1 MRKKGLIPF
10 ILIASA
16 LSANAKD
23 VQNYGLIWSTSNK
36 PKERVPF
43 QFELETI
50 NKETYAYENLLRVM
64 DEINRQNNVQS
75 NYTKDYYGTIP
86 KIPDVDIVP
95 IWFEGVQ
102 YAGSTTVEGRKNQ
115 TDTGKYYSEETIKKM
130 MNSNDKNKFSY
141 NYKENNPRLYFGNG
155 NVVKDIKIENES
167 NFKKEVEKA
176 KASNN
181 ERYVVKGEYSP
192 FNNESTGL
200 YNPLKITEE
209 EYKKHFISNGQVVS
223 KNDTKLLNFLAKK
236 MNDTGIK
243 ASVENGELVTTATD
257 GKKYKVIWNAH
268 PFSMPNMN
276 RDENGDLIGMDP
288 NSKDRYQNTLLT
300 QIFLY
305 KDTSEKGET
314 LYTKDGNIIIK
325 DVLDYKN
332 NNAEIIVGN
341 SYKDYKNLNKIIEDY
356 NKVQSNGMTEEEFKT
371 KWKFSTNDF
380 KPFNYKEEILA
391 DFDKVENKKMS
402 EKDFKE
408 KWDIAESDSKYKDTF
423 KSLKTTSDDLKKL
436 SEKLVDNGKHYLEE
450 LEKKGVS
457 SSDIFNLKYD
467 YFHEHYSTPEKKAE
481 IKKKYEKKQDIL
493 KILEEYDKDLEKL
506 KDNKL
511 KLAQGMK
518 DYIRFSP
525 TGDIKIDRIGKIVDF
540 GGKGRIEGVIDFGE
554 GFNTLR
560 IKENFSGKYGTNIV
574 LSANTRIKN
583 IDVIEVGGQIGAN
596 FGKHGLS
603 GLTSLSMEV
612 DPNHKNLQ
620 GYLDNH
626 ALQGTWTEDNKV
638 VFKSA
643 ITPTKPND
651 FSIEFIISGID
662 EDSKIDIGRP
672 LKYTYEGVNYDTKL
686 ISDSIVHNLKPVN
699 DDHSLYEVNV
709 KDSLKV
715 LSSDENSVLK
725 SIVGSN
731 NISYLKNTITASNKK
746 TTFASG
752 ESDLVEK
759 NKDLKLFKALR
770 QRVSAKEILANL
782 SNKDLDSKT
791 QKKLEDLITK
801 IQDYKVN
808 NEKYFD
814 RINNKNKTDLEALED
829 LVNSK
834 NANFGPT
841 KEFEELRSELYYSQ
855 REQEAINELKILLDQ
870 LYENNIYA
878 KVNKISKEEINV
890 FTPIIVD
897 NDFNFNSKK
906 VQATGGAVSG
916 RFARDK
922 FKGTIYTGYGIY
934 ETPLKENLS
943 LGFVIGGG
951 TSNFHEIINDDL
963 RTVTTNSKIKGTRAY
978 IGAFERYNL
987 KKDIN
992 WVNGFGIQYS
1002 DYKVDRDMKNNYQSE
1017 TYKGKLNTYSGNAYS
1032 NLVYKY
1038 KINDTLNANIKG
1050 GLSYTIVNQ
1059 GKATEDNKPLA
1070 LETKEQNFN
1079 YLDGQL
1085 GIGLTKTIFSNNST
1099 SSLSGTFYTVY
1110 GITGYDNDNLK
1121 GRIVGSS
1128 SEFDILGESYEK
1140 QSLKLKLDYNVTYT
1154 TGFNYGLEGSYT
1166 KNSNENNI
1174 SIGIKAGYSF

>member
-1 MRKKGLIPF
+1 MTKKGLIPF
-10 ILIASA
+10 ILIVSA

-23 VQNYGLIWSTSNK
+23 VQNYGPIWSTSNK

-95 IWFEGVQ
+95 IWFDGVQ
-102 YAGSTTVEGRKNQ
+102 YANTTTVEGRNNQ
-115 TDTGKYYSEETIKKM
+115 TDTGKYYSKDSIDKM

-181 ERYVVKGEYSP
+181 ERYVVRGEYSP
-192 FNNESTGL
+192 FNSESTGL
-200 YNPLKITEE
+200 YNPLEISEK
-209 EYKKHFISNGQVVS
+209 EYKEHFISNGQVVS
-223 KNDTKLLNFLAKK
+223 KNDPKLLNFLSKK
-236 MNDTGIK
+236 MKDKNIDVT
-243 ASVENGELVTTATD
+243 VENGELVTTAKD

-305 KDTSEKGET
+305 KDTNEKGET

-341 SYKDYKNLNKIIEDY
+341 SYKDYKKLDEIIDDY
-356 NKVQSNGMTEEEFKT
+356 NKVQNNDKDMTEEKFKE
-371 KWKFSTNDF
+371 KWKFSTTDF
-380 KPFNYKEEILA
+380 KPFNYKEEILT

-408 KWDIAESDSKYKDTF
+408 KWDIDESDSNYKKVFGNLKD
-423 KSLKTTSDDLKKL
+423 KSKNVKEL
-436 SEKLVDNGKHYLEE
+436 SEKLANSG
-450 LEKKGVS
+450 EKYIDKLKQIGVN
-457 SSDIFNLKYD
+457 DWQIKYD
-467 YFHEHYSTPEKKAE
+467 YFHEHYANEAS
-481 IKKKYEKKQDIL
+481 KKKIKEKYKDKPEVLEIL
-493 KILEEYDKDLEKL
+493 NEYDEDLEKL
-506 KDNKL
+506 KDS
-511 KLAQGMK
+511 KLALSQGMK

-574 LSANTRIKN
+574 LSPNTRIKN

-612 DPNHKNLQ
+612 DPNHKNSQ

-626 ALQGTWTEDNKV
+626 ALQGTWTKDNKV

-643 ITPTKPND
+643 NSLDKPND

-662 EDSKIDIGRP
+662 KDSKIDIGRP

-686 ISDSIVHNLKPVN
+686 ISDSIVHNLKPIN
-699 DDHSLYEVNV
+699 DNHSLYEVNV

-715 LSSDENSVLK
+715 LSSDENSALK

-770 QRVSAKEILANL
+770 QKVSAKEILANL

-791 QKKLEDLITK
+791 QEKLEKLITK
-801 IQDYKVN
+801 IQNYEVN

-814 RINNKNKTDLEALED
+814 RINDRNKSDLEALEN

-834 NANFGPT
+834 NEKFGPT
-841 KEFEELRSELYYSQ
+841 KEFEELRSALYYSQ

-934 ETPLKENLS
+934 ETPLKDNLS

-951 TSNFHEIINDDL
+951 TSNFHEVINDDL
-963 RTVTTNSKIKGTRAY
+963 RTVTTNSKIKGSRAY
-978 IGAFERYNL
+978 LGFFERMNL
-987 KKDIN
+987 KKDLE
-992 WVNGFGIQYS
+992 WVNGIGVQYS
-1002 DYKVDRDMKNNYQSE
+1002 EYDVDREMKNNYQSD
-1017 TYKGKLNTYSGNAYS
+1017 TYKGKLNTYSGNIYS
-1032 NLVYKY
+1032 NLIYNY

-1050 GLSYTIVNQ
+1050 GLSYTLVNQ
-1059 GKATEDNKPLA
+1059 DKVKEEDKPLSI
-1070 LETKEQNFN
+1070 EIGDQNFN
-1079 YLDGQL
+1079 YLDGQF
-1085 GIGLTKTIFSNNST
+1085 GIGLTKTVLSNNST
-1099 SSLSGTFYTVY
+1099 SSLSGTLYTIY
-1110 GITGYDNDNLK
+1110 GITGYDNKNLK
-1121 GRIVGSS
+1121 GNIVGST
-1128 SEFDILGESYEK
+1128 SEFNIKGENYEK
-1140 QSLKLKLDYNVTYT
+1140 QSLKLKLNYDVNYDS
-1154 TGFNYGLEGSYT
+1154 GFNYGLEGSYT
-1166 KNSNENNI
+1166 KNSNEDNI
-1174 SIGIKAGYSF
+1174 TVGVKAGYTF